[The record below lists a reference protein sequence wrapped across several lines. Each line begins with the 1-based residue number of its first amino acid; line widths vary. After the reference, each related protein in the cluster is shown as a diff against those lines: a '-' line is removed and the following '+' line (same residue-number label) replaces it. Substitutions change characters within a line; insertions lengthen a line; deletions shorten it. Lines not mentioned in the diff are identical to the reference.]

1 MPTDAHSLLASR
13 SHATHGSSTA
23 AEAQSLLAD
32 TDITPPS
39 DELDTAPPPT
49 ANGFAAATRTTLPP
63 EPQLPSHRKLPLP
76 SLIRPTDPSTPRTP
90 RTANRVRWAS
100 EERPRRPNSR
110 GGMGFYPDAEGASSW
125 EREGVADWEDFDEEA
140 YARREAERR
149 EEEREYEEERR
160 EVVGSAAQRTPLLT
174 DIEAP
179 SVTEALREE
188 GEEVEIGVGEGE
200 GGRPKSGMRNAFM
213 NMANSIMYV

>member
-1 MPTDAHSLLASR
+1 
-13 SHATHGSSTA
+13 
-23 AEAQSLLAD
+23 
-32 TDITPPS
+32 
-39 DELDTAPPPT
+39 
-49 ANGFAAATRTTLPP
+49 
-63 EPQLPSHRKLPLP
+63 
-76 SLIRPTDPSTPRTP
+76 
-90 RTANRVRWAS
+90 
-100 EERPRRPNSR
+100 
-110 GGMGFYPDAEGASSW
+110 MGFYPDAEGASSW

-149 EEEREYEEERR
+149 EEEREYEEGGSRGRR
-160 EVVGSAAQRTPLLT
+160 GSAAQRTPLLT

-188 GEEVEIGVGEGE
+188 GEEVEIGVGVGE